1 MVCVAL
7 GLTVTD
13 AWCQSNFEAAGGRSF
28 HNAQCKCADPTVA
41 LRNVDPALAAAAA
54 ANAAVAK
61 QAVISEQKRKQK
73 RSLALAAALRVPT
86 SCRAVK
92 AGISD
97 SWCLSNCMEALK
109 HVHSKRETFCPA
121 AMCECS

>member
-1 MVCVAL
+1 M
-7 GLTVTD
+7 TD

>member
-1 MVCVAL
+1 MQVRRP
-7 GLTVTD
+7 D
-13 AWCQSNFEAAGGRSF
+13 RR
-28 HNAQCKCADPTVA
+28 

>member
-1 MVCVAL
+1 MCVAL

-13 AWCQSNFEAAGGRSF
+13 GWCQSNFDAVGKSF
-28 HNAQCKCADPTVA
+28 HNAQCKCTDPTVA

-61 QAVISEQKRKQK
+61 QAVISDEKKRK
-73 RSLALAAALRVPT
+73 RTALSLAAAEPVPT
-86 SCRAVK
+86 SCRAIQ

-97 SWCLSNCMEALK
+97 GWCLSNCMERS
-109 HVHSKRETFCPA
+109 HMHSKREAYCPS

>member
-1 MVCVAL
+1 MTGLLELARGSRAETQGPL

-61 QAVISEQKRKQK
+61 QA
-73 RSLALAAALRVPT
+73 A
-86 SCRAVK
+86 
-92 AGISD
+92 ISD
-97 SWCLSNCMEALK
+97 PSPLP
-109 HVHSKRETFCPA
+109 CP
-121 AMCECS
+121 

>member
-1 MVCVAL
+1 MWREEAEHAAAAPAGKVVCVAL

-61 QAVISEQKRKQK
+61 QA
-73 RSLALAAALRVPT
+73 A
-86 SCRAVK
+86 
-92 AGISD
+92 ISD
-97 SWCLSNCMEALK
+97 PSPLP
-109 HVHSKRETFCPA
+109 CP
-121 AMCECS
+121 

>member
-1 MVCVAL
+1 MGMEEDMLAEINTMMAPSGYDYVVVCCSNLSAENYWQARLEQTIGEVTGFAGKVVCVAL

-61 QAVISEQKRKQK
+61 QAAISE
-73 RSLALAAALRVPT
+73 P
-86 SCRAVK
+86 
-92 AGISD
+92 
-97 SWCLSNCMEALK
+97 
-109 HVHSKRETFCPA
+109 
-121 AMCECS
+121 